1 MSLIN
6 GLPAHV
12 LIVHLV
18 VVLVPLAA
26 LLAVISV
33 VWPAARRR
41 LGFLTPLAAV
51 AAAASVPLALEAGE
65 WLEEHVPESP
75 LVESH
80 SGYGDKVLPWVV
92 AFVIVVVVAWLI
104 RLPRLKDTPIGKIAG
119 TVAAQVVV
127 AVLVIG
133 LSAGAVFAV
142 YKAGDSG
149 AKAAW
154 NDKLTSSGS

>member
-26 LLAVISV
+26 LLAVVSA

-41 LGFLTPLAAV
+41 LGFLTPLAAIG
-51 AAAASVPLALEAGE
+51 AAASVPLALEAGE

-80 SGYGDKVLPWVV
+80 AGYGDKVLPWVV
-92 AFVIVVVVAWLI
+92 GFVVVVVLAWVV
-104 RLPRLKDTPIGKIAG
+104 RLARLRETRVGELAA
-119 TVAAQVVV
+119 TVVGQVVV
-127 AVLVIG
+127 AVLVVA

-154 NDKLTSSGS
+154 NDQVSSAG